1 MNNSRHARIGGGDKK
16 RKVRGSGRREEG
28 VVHLHTGV
36 RGTVGVDHCDLVDFD
51 VCLEAGE

>member
-1 MNNSRHARIGGGDKK
+1 MNNSRHARIGGGDEK